1 MLYCTVLYNTT
12 PYDTMLYYITPRH
25 PMLYPTMLYYA
36 TYAVSYPTVLG
47 VALDRVQCSVTA
59 YCSIAI
65 AWPSLCVSMCFSL
78 LRKHS
83 YWVNGP

>member
-12 PYDTMLYYITPRH
+12 LYDTLLYYTTPRH

-36 TYAVSYPTVLG
+36 TYAVSYSTVLG
-47 VALDRVQCSVTA
+47 VALDRVQCSITA

-65 AWPSLCVSMCFSL
+65 TWPSLCVSMCFSL
-78 LRKHS
+78 LSKHS
-83 YWVNGP
+83 YWVKGP